1 MSATKLT
8 IHTPATGVAE
18 TLGDILDVH
27 HDFDGDG
34 IDWAFHA
41 CSGNPIELINAKPAL
56 AEAIVANGLSFFMS
70 VDICD

>member
-18 TLGDILDVH
+18 TLGDIPDAH

-34 IDWAFHA
+34 FDWASHA
-41 CSGNPIELINAKPAL
+41 CLGNPIELINAKPAL
-56 AEAIVANGLSFFMS
+56 ADAIKANGLSFFMS